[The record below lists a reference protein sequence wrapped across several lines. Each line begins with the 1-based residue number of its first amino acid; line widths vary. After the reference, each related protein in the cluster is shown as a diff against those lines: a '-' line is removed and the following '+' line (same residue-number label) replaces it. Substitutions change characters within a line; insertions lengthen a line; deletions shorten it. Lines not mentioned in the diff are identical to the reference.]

1 MRSGGESRGVQGSR
15 GVCLNKVYELM
26 LVMRAN
32 SANLFVQILLGVS
45 VSLRIN
51 MFLSCQDEE
60 GTLGMKVL

>member
-1 MRSGGESRGVQGSR
+1 M
-15 GVCLNKVYELM
+15 CLSKECELM
-26 LVMRAN
+26 LIMRVN
-32 SANLFVQILLGVS
+32 SASLFVRILLGVS

>member
-1 MRSGGESRGVQGSR
+1 MRSAGVCRGAEGSA
-15 GVCLNKVYELM
+15 GVCLNKEYELM
-26 LVMRAN
+26 LVMRVN
-32 SANLFVQILLGVS
+32 SASLFVQILLGVS